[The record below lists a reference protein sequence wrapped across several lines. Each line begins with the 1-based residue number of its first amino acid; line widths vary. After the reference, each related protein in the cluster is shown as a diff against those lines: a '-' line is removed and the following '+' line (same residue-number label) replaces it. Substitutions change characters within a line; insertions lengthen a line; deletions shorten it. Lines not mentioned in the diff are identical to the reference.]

1 MMKLN
6 LPRMAAAA
14 AAMLIASH
22 AAADSVQKLGFID
35 TERVYQQSTQAQRI
49 QTTLQNEFGARQQA
63 LQRLRDQGIALKTQL
78 DQGRL
83 NPAER
88 RRTEQQ
94 LIALDRDLR
103 RQAAQLTEE
112 YNLRR
117 NEEFAALQQNAN
129 RIIVDLAKRE
139 GYDVILQDVIY
150 VNARYDITDSVIK
163 ALNTR

>member
-1 MMKLN
+1 MKLN

-83 NPAER
+83 SPAER

-103 RQAAQLTEE
+103 LQAAQLTEE

-129 RIIVDLAKRE
+129 RVITELAQRD
-139 GYDVILQDVIY
+139 GYDLIIQDVIY
-150 VNARYDITDSVIK
+150 VNSKFDITDQVIR
-163 ALNTR
+163 ALNNQ

>member
-1 MMKLN
+1 MKLN

-14 AAMLIASH
+14 AAVLLASH
-22 AAADSVQKLGFID
+22 AVADSVQKLGFID
-35 TERVYQQSTQAQRI
+35 TERVYQHSVQAQRI

-63 LQRLRDQGIALKTQL
+63 LQRLRDQGIALKARL

-83 NPAER
+83 SPAER

-117 NEEFAALQQNAN
+117 NEEFAALQNNAN
-129 RIIVDLAKRE
+129 TVIRNIAEKEKYDLIVQEA
-139 GYDVILQDVIY
+139 VFVTQQ
-150 VNARYDITDSVIK
+150 YDITDRVIK
-163 ALNTR
+163 LLDEMK